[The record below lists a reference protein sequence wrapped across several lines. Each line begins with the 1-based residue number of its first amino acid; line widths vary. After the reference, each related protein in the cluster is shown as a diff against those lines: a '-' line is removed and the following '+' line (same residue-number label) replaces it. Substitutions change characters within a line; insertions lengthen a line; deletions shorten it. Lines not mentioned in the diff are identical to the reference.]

1 MKDLLGI
8 NSKQRI
14 EETGD
19 NMKKFFINVQGGT
32 GMNIALASFI
42 SFIKEN
48 GDAKG
53 NKDYSFT
60 VLSPYFDIFESC
72 KDVERVYKP
81 NEIRDFIFD
90 AEFEKAELVM
100 GRLYDLDGFIKK
112 QMSYPDAW
120 AKMLNIPWKKDKEAG
135 TVTTS
140 NLEPEKKYPYLGN
153 QANEIVKTIKE
164 KGYKDFVIMQFTGGQ
179 SPLVQV
185 PQSTDKDGK
194 VFADWNKVPY
204 NYDNEPLKR
213 HYPID
218 LVNKFIELF
227 RNAHPETAVILYQ
240 LPNEPAPENVF
251 RFTVPYL
258 AYHVLARKDECT
270 GVVSIDSSLQ
280 HLVAGLTKT
289 VVIWG
294 HSLPLS
300 FGYDYNKNILQDCRR
315 DDILY
320 FSALGPSG
328 AAIRYIKPEDL
339 LKEVDAYLFGEEK

>member
-1 MKDLLGI
+1 MKKSIYI
-8 NSKQRI
+8 NS
-14 EETGD
+14 
-19 NMKKFFINVQGGT
+19 QGGT
-32 GMNIALASFI
+32 GFNLALAHVI
-42 SFIKEN
+42 PELKEKY
-48 GDAKG
+48 DEVA
-53 NKDYSFT
+53 

-72 KDVERVYKP
+72 PYVDLVYKP

-90 AEFEKAELVM
+90 AKSKDAKLICERMYDSEEFI
-100 GRLYDLDGFIKK
+100 YKK
-112 QMSYPDAW
+112 VSYADAW
-120 AKMLNIPWKKDKEAG
+120 RKAAGLKTKGNKDGSDTK
-135 TVTTS
+135 T
-140 NLEPEKKYPYLGN
+140 NLEPEKKYPYLAT

-204 NYDNEPLKR
+204 NYENEPLKR

-258 AYHVLARKDECT
+258 AYHVLARKDECA

-339 LKEVDAYLFGEEK
+339 LKEVDAFLFGEEK

>member
-1 MKDLLGI
+1 MEKKTSIYI
-8 NSKQRI
+8 NS
-14 EETGD
+14 
-19 NMKKFFINVQGGT
+19 QGGT
-32 GMNIALASFI
+32 GFNLALAHVI
-42 SFIKEN
+42 PELKEKY
-48 GDAKG
+48 DEVA
-53 NKDYSFT
+53 

-72 KDVERVYKP
+72 PYVDLVYKP

-90 AEFEKAELVM
+90 AKSKDAKLICERMYDSEEFI
-100 GRLYDLDGFIKK
+100 YKK
-112 QMSYPDAW
+112 VSYADAW
-120 AKMLNIPWKKDKEAG
+120 RKAAGLKTKGNKEG
-135 TVTTS
+135 SDTKT

-204 NYDNEPLKR
+204 NYENEPLKR

-258 AYHVLARKDECT
+258 AYHVLARKDECA

-339 LKEVDAYLFGEEK
+339 LKEVDAFLFGEEK